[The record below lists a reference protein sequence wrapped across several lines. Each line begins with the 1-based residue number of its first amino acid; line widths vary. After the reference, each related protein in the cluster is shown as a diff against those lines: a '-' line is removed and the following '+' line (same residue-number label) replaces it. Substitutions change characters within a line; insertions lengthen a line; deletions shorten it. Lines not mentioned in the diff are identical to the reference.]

1 MGKVNSD
8 PFLYF
13 GERYRAVAGG
23 RREFNLRIMIVVVC
37 VGCCGFSA
45 TRKNSDE
52 KN

>member
-1 MGKVNSD
+1 MVKVNSD
-8 PFLYF
+8 ALLYF
-13 GERYRAVAGG
+13 GKRYHAAAGG
-23 RREFNLRIMIVVVC
+23 RWEFNLRIMIVVVC